1 MNTLRLALEDLHR
14 ADVRKRLVAG
24 ATTGDADAF
33 LGAAAQLTWS
43 GGWADALRALVPLG
57 TVPDTIRSAFQNV
70 WNSSVSQEF
79 GLRRTMTYDLLG
91 QDQLLA
97 DGLRLLLPQPNRTPL
112 VLYRVQSLEDYRAGR
127 VGVWWDGDRSSALS
141 LWLTTSA
148 AREHDGMAVLLKA
161 EAPAEA
167 IVTGEP
173 DEFGVVVD
181 PSRLGS
187 VRALGVLRFDQ
198 EPEQIAA

>member
-1 MNTLRLALEDLHR
+1 MNALRLTLENLYR
-14 ADVRKRLVAG
+14 ADVLKRLVAG
-24 ATTGDADAF
+24 ATTGDAEAF
-33 LGAAAQLTWS
+33 LGAAAQLTWT

-57 TVPDTIRSAFQNV
+57 TVPDTIRSVFQHV
-70 WNSSVSQEF
+70 WDSSVSQEL

-91 QDQLLA
+91 QDQLLV

-112 VLYRVQSLEDYRAGR
+112 VLYRVQSLADYRAGR
-127 VGVWWDGDRSSALS
+127 IGLWWDGNRSSALS

-148 AREHDGMAVLLKA
+148 ACEHDGTAVLLKT
-161 EAPAEA
+161 EALAEA

-173 DEFGVVVD
+173 DEFGLVVD
-181 PSRLGS
+181 PRRLAS

>member
-1 MNTLRLALEDLHR
+1 MNALRFDLENLYR
-14 ADVRKRLVAG
+14 ADVLKRLVAG

-33 LGAAAQLTWS
+33 LGAAAQLAWA

-57 TVPDTIRSAFQNV
+57 TVPDTIRSAFQHV
-70 WNSSVSQEF
+70 WDHSVSQEF
-79 GLRRTMTYDLLG
+79 GLRRTLTIDLLG

-97 DGLRLLLPQPNRTPL
+97 DGLRLLLPQPVRTPL
-112 VLYRVQSLEDYRAGR
+112 TLYRLQSLKDYRAGQI
-127 VGVWWDGDRSSALS
+127 GAWWDGDRSSALW
-141 LWLTTSA
+141 LWGTTSA
-148 AREHDGMAVLLKA
+148 ACDDGKIVLLQT

-167 IVTGEP
+167 IVTGAP

-181 PSRLGS
+181 PRRLGS
-187 VRALGVLRFDQ
+187 VRALGVLRFDR

>member
-1 MNTLRLALEDLHR
+1 MNALRLALEELHR
-14 ADVRKRLVAG
+14 ADVLKRLVAS

-70 WNSSVSQEF
+70 WDSSVSPEF
-79 GLRRTMTYDLLG
+79 GLRRTLTIDLLG

-97 DGLRLLLPQPNRTPL
+97 DGLRLLLPQPVRMPL
-112 VLYRVQSLEDYRAGR
+112 TLYRLQSLADYRAGR
-127 VGVWWDGDRSSALS
+127 IGAWWDGDRSSALS
-141 LWLTTSA
+141 LWLNTSA
-148 AREHDGMAVLLKA
+148 ACDDGKIVLLQT

-173 DEFGVVVD
+173 DELGVVVD
-181 PSRLGS
+181 PRRLGS
-187 VRALGVLRFDQ
+187 VRAVGVLRFDQ
-198 EPEQIAA
+198 KPEQIAA